1 MSPAPAPYLRS
12 PSLLN
17 RHDSRLLIVDM
28 QDRILPVIHNSDL
41 VLANCLQ
48 LVEGAQTL
56 QVPVYATEQYPKG
69 LGPTNAALARLLPD
83 RLEKLRFSSAEV
95 LNWGTAAEDS
105 TGRFRVVVAGI
116 ETHVCI
122 LQTVFDLLSAGFE
135 VHVPADAVGSRA
147 EANRQI
153 ALERMALGGA
163 VITTTESVLLE
174 WCEVA
179 GTPEFKQISQM
190 IR

>member
-1 MSPAPAPYLRS
+1 MSSSPAPYLRS

-28 QDRILPVIHNSDL
+28 QDRILPVIGNSDA
-41 VLANCLQ
+41 VLSNCLR
-48 LVEGAQTL
+48 LVEGAQVL
-56 QVPVYATEQYPKG
+56 QVPVTATEQYPKG
-69 LGPTNAALARLLPD
+69 LGSTNVGLARLLPH

-95 LNWGTAAEDS
+95 LNWGTAAEDTS
-105 TGRFRVVVAGI
+105 GRFRVVVAGI

-122 LQTVFDLLSAGFE
+122 LQTVFDLLAAGFE
-135 VHVPADAVGSRA
+135 VHVPADAVGSRV
-147 EANRQI
+147 EANRQV

-179 GTPEFKQISQM
+179 GTAEFKQISQL

>member
-1 MSPAPAPYLRS
+1 MSSSPAPYLRS

-17 RHDSRLLIVDM
+17 RQESRLLIVDM
-28 QDRILPVIHNSDL
+28 QDRILPVIHNGDL
-41 VLANCLQ
+41 VLANCVR
-48 LVEGAQTL
+48 LVEGAQLL
-56 QVPVYATEQYPKG
+56 QVPVSATEQYPKG
-69 LGPTNAALARLLPD
+69 LGPTTAALARQLPD

-95 LNWGTAAEDS
+95 LNWGLAAEDS

-135 VHVPADAVGSRA
+135 VHVPADAVGSRS
-147 EANRQI
+147 ESNRQV
-153 ALERMALGGA
+153 ALDRMALGGA

-179 GTPEFKQISQM
+179 GTPDFKQISQM

>member
-1 MSPAPAPYLRS
+1 MSSSPAPYLRS

-17 RHDSRLLIVDM
+17 RHDSRLLILDM
-28 QDRILPVIHNSDL
+28 QDRILPVISNSDA
-41 VLANCLQ
+41 VLSNCLR
-48 LVEGAQTL
+48 LVEGAQVQ
-56 QVPVYATEQYPKG
+56 QVPVSATEQYPKG
-69 LGPTNAALARLLPD
+69 LGPTNAALARLIPD
-83 RLEKLRFSSAEV
+83 RLEKLRLSSAEV

-147 EANRQI
+147 EGNRQI